1 MSAKPD
7 SRLERAARLPGF
19 LRAPAR
25 VWAWRLFPYVF
36 AGSVIALIVRRYSP
50 QAIYAEM
57 TKGNSLP
64 LLPIALGTFAVSL
77 LFVCAADSI
86 VFRGLLEPGRVP
98 RYRAVIRGK
107 AATVLLHIVHY
118 ALGQGAYATW
128 LARKT
133 GLTVGRV
140 TALLVYVVAA
150 ELCSVCVY
158 ASAVIAIGKPQVP
171 VAVPALAAAIA
182 LGISGAVVL
191 LPSLRDVLGR
201 FVIFGPWVRMSRARG
216 LLQLLARLPQHMTT
230 TFGTWFA
237 ARVFGLEI
245 PLWVMLSYV
254 PVILIVSSL
263 PVNVAGFGAV
273 QGVWLL
279 LSPWAKPEQILA
291 FSVVWQIASCFALVA
306 RGLPF
311 VRGALSDIREG
322 AAPLTASDDPPD
334 SFSEPYSAVRDTR
347 A

>member
-1 MSAKPD
+1 
-7 SRLERAARLPGF
+7 
-19 LRAPAR
+19 
-25 VWAWRLFPYVF
+25 VF
-36 AGSVIALIVRRYSP
+36 AALVIALIVRRYSP
-50 QAIYAEM
+50 EAIYAEM

-64 LLPIALGTFAVSL
+64 LVPIALGTFAVSL

-86 VFRGLLEPGRVP
+86 VFRGLLDAGRVP
-98 RYRAVIRGK
+98 AYRAVIRGK

-158 ASAVIAIGKPQVP
+158 ASVVMAIGKPQVP
-171 VAVPALAAAIA
+171 LAVPALAAAIA
-182 LGISGAVVL
+182 LGLTGAVVL
-191 LPSLRDVLGR
+191 LPSLRGALGR
-201 FVIFGPWVRMSRARG
+201 FVIFGPWVRMSRGRG
-216 LLQLLARLPQHMTT
+216 LLQLLARLPQHTTT

-237 ARVFGLEI
+237 ARAFGLEI

-279 LSPWAKPEQILA
+279 LTPWAKAEQILA
-291 FSVVWQIASCFALVA
+291 FSVVWQMASCFALVA

-311 VRGALSDIREG
+311 VRGALADIREG
-322 AAPLTASDDPPD
+322 APVPPSSNDVAASNA
-334 SFSEPYSAVRDTR
+334 EPSIQLSARP
-347 A
+347 AAESKPEFG